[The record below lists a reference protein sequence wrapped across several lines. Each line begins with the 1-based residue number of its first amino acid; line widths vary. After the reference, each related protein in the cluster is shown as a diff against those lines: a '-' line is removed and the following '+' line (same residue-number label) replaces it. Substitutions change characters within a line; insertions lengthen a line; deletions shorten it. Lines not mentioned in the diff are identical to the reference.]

1 MSKIITIML
10 FLSTFIYA
18 NVKFL
23 EPQEAFKPNVIL
35 NANTIEATIELA
47 NDIYVYEDSVKLELK
62 SQDVAIKDIKYPQ
75 VSTIHDDK
83 VYQGSPKFIVN
94 LSNSSNFNGTKEV
107 EFLLSYQGCSSQG
120 LCYEPET
127 KSFKLNINSLEL
139 EAKEAT
145 KNQEKP
151 KTQELS
157 QTDEI
162 ASKMKNGSI
171 IVTLLT
177 FLGFGL
183 LLALTPCTFPM
194 IPIISGIIISQGE
207 GLTTKKAFLLSV
219 VYVLAMS
226 VAYTIAGILAGLF
239 GSNLQTSLQNPFVI
253 YAFSA
258 IFVALALSMFGVYE
272 LKLPDSLVSKVSSN
286 NSKQGGYI
294 GVAIM
299 GFLSALIVGPC
310 VAAPLAGALIYI
322 GQSGDALLGGAAL
335 FFMSIGMGLPLIVVG
350 VSAGKFMP
358 RPGRWMSMVSVTFGL
373 IMLGV
378 AIWMLSRVVDDYI
391 TMLLL
396 ASLLSATSIY
406 FGVFEKETHIVAK
419 IFSVVLFIYSLALFI
434 GAFGGSNSLLKPLDF
449 LRPTGVV
456 AQKNSELEFI
466 KVTSIEELDT
476 ILSKHKGKKI
486 VLDFS
491 ASWCVACK
499 ELDEKTFSNELVKSK
514 LSEYVLVR
522 ADLSQNSPKQKE
534 LSKKYGVFGPPVIM
548 FIDESGSVDAS
559 KTVVGF
565 IEPSELLPRL

>member
-1 MSKIITIML
+1 MNKIITLLL
-10 FLSTFIYA
+10 FLSIFIYA
-18 NVKFL
+18 DVKFL

-35 NANTIEATIELA
+35 NTNSIEATIELA
-47 NDIYVYEDSVKLELK
+47 DDIYIYEDSIKLELK
-62 SQDVAIKDIKYPQ
+62 SQDVTIKDIKYPQ
-75 VSTIHDDK
+75 ISILHDDK

-94 LSNSSNFNGTKEV
+94 LNNSSNFSGTKEV

-127 KSFKLNINSLEL
+127 KSFKLKIDGSQLSND
-139 EAKEAT
+139 AKT
-145 KNQEKP
+145 ITQNRQEDL
-151 KTQELS
+151 LS

-162 ASKMKNGSI
+162 ASKMKNSSI
-171 IVTLLT
+171 LVTLFT

-207 GLTTKKAFLLSV
+207 GLTTKKAFLLSL

-226 VAYTIAGILAGLF
+226 IAYTIAGVLAGLF

-253 YAFSA
+253 YTFSA

-272 LKLPDSLVSKVSSN
+272 LKLPDSFVSKVSSN
-286 NSKQGGYI
+286 NTKKGGYI

-322 GQSGDALLGGAAL
+322 GQSGDAILGGAAL

-378 AIWMLSRVVDDYI
+378 AIWMLSRVVDEYVTI
-391 TMLLL
+391 LLL
-396 ASLLSATSIY
+396 ALLLSATSIY
-406 FGVFEKETHIVAK
+406 FGVFEKTTHIVAK
-419 IFSVVLFIYSLALFI
+419 VFSMALFIYSVSLFI
-434 GAFGGSNSLLKPLDF
+434 GAFGGSTNLLKPLEF
-449 LRPTGVV
+449 LKPTNI
-456 AQKNSELEFI
+456 AIQKNTELEFT
-466 KVTSIEELDT
+466 KVTSTQELDA
-476 ILSKHKGKKI
+476 ILSKNKGKKI
-486 VLDFS
+486 LLDFS

-499 ELDEKTFSNELVKSK
+499 ELDEKTFSNETIKSK
-514 LSEYVLVR
+514 LSEYLLIR
-522 ADLSQNSPKQKE
+522 ADLSQNTQKQKE
-534 LSKKYGVFGPPVIM
+534 LSKKYGVFGPPVII
-548 FIDESGSVDAS
+548 FIDESGNIDKS

-565 IEPSELLPRL
+565 IEPKELLPKL